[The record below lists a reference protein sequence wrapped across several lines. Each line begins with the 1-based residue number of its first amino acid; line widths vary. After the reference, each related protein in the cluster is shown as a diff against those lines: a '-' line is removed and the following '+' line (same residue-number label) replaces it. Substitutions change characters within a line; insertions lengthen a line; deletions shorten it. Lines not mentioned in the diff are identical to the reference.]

1 MYILFFLQPG
11 IDRYVKNYTPMISK
25 KKSGTTMPLFKKSY
39 ELRKIFITQ
48 TKEL

>member
-11 IDRYVKNYTPMISK
+11 IDNNVKKYTPMINK
-25 KKSGTTMPLFKKSY
+25 KKSGTSMPLFKKSY
-39 ELRKIFITQ
+39 ELQKIFMPQ